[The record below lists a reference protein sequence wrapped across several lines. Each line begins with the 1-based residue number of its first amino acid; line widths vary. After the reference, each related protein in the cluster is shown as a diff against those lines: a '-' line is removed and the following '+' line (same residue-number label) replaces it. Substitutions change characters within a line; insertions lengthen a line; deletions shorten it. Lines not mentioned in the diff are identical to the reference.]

1 MLAAQVEEKKN
12 DLKVTM
18 YDRLVEKFEE
28 NGVLNNETEF
38 VNFKKFKALF
48 MAGELNIY
56 DIIDLICGNHE

>member
-1 MLAAQVEEKKN
+1 
-12 DLKVTM
+12 M

-28 NGVLNNETEF
+28 NGVLNNETEL